1 MCGQERIASFSA
13 HEQLPVILHTK
24 TEHWVFVSEVASKG
38 TESSVKDETVL
49 GEGAR
54 PENASFKCKTFV
66 LEGAALVEDMM
77 LVDLNI

>member
-24 TEHWVFVSEVASKG
+24 TEHSVFGSEALSERK
-38 TESSVKDETVL
+38 ESLVKDETVL

-54 PENASFKCKTFV
+54 PENVSFKCETFV

-77 LVDLNI
+77 LADFNI